1 MMKNITVSVDESTYH
16 SARIRA
22 AEQRTSVSALVK
34 KFLHDVVLED
44 SPFDKLARQEANLR
58 RRLKSRPET
67 FRAGDRLTRDEA
79 HARHALR

>member
-1 MMKNITVSVDESTYH
+1 MKNITVSVDDDIYH
-16 SARIRA
+16 SARVRA
-22 AEQRTSVSALVK
+22 AERKTSVSALVK
-34 KFLHDVVLED
+34 KFLREVVLED
-44 SPFDKLARQEANLR
+44 SPFDKLARQETDLR